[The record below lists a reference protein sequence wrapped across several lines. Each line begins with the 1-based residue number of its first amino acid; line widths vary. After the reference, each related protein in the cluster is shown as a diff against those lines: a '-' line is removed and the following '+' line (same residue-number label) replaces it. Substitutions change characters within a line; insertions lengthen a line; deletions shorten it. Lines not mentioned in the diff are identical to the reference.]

1 MIPTEDL
8 VRNIVIG
15 TRLPMSD
22 VRSVCRLAGT
32 EEEAWRL
39 AVLLKRGNATLVYYL
54 IDELVAVTASLAKND
69 SNIEYCAVSL
79 VGAEGGSDD

>member
-32 EEEAWRL
+32 EEEARRM
-39 AVLLKRGNATLVYYL
+39 AVLLQSGKATLVDFL
-54 IDELVAVTASLAKND
+54 IDELVAVKESVAKND